1 MRGTFW
7 KQLIKIKELSLTK
20 KSLFFI
26 MFLGL
31 FFAFIALLG
40 YQSYL
45 IPHVLLTSDS
55 AQQQFYSILS
65 SSVLFVLLILIFF
78 SLIEFFFISLKIKKQ
93 TKILFKDDLSIKMQ
107 NEQKAYNDVLQ
118 LYKTATTDKKTGV
131 MLFKPFLKLVEKE
144 MVRGTRY
151 NTPFSLAK
159 VILNNKKNVDALLHK
174 VTQNLKTTLREIDSI
189 SINDEQ
195 EIYILL
201 PNIKKHNGFRA
212 MQRVDKRIHRVEE
225 STNTKIQMAVG
236 VVSFPE
242 DGQELK
248 ELWNKLDSKIE
259 KSKLLGNNTIIY

>member
-1 MRGTFW
+1 M
-7 KQLIKIKELSLTK
+7 TK

-26 MFLGL
+26 IFLGL

-45 IPHVLLTSDS
+45 IPHVLLTSNS
-55 AQQQFYSILS
+55 TQQQFSSILS
-65 SSVLFVLLILIFF
+65 NSILVVFLILIFF
-78 SLIEFFFISLKIKKQ
+78 TLIEFFFISLKIKKQ
-93 TKILFKDDLSIKMQ
+93 TKILFKDDLSVKIQ

-118 LYKTATTDKKTGV
+118 LYRTATTDKKTGV
-131 MLFKPFLKLVEKE
+131 MLFKPFLELVDKE
-144 MVRGTRY
+144 MIRGRRY

-159 VILNNKKNVDALLHK
+159 VILNNKKDVETLLHK
-174 VTQNLKTTLREIDSI
+174 VTHNLKTTLREIDSI
-189 SINDEQ
+189 SINDEK

-201 PNIKKHNGFRA
+201 PNIKKHNGFLA
-212 MQRVDKRIHRVEE
+212 MQRIDKRIHHVEK
-225 STNTKIQMAVG
+225 STNTKIQMSVG

-248 ELWNKLDSKIE
+248 ELWNKLDSKIQ